1 MVNNRTFATLGQS
14 VGFSEIIKKLSF
26 NHGWE
31 PYPYSAVAKTK
42 SVESEPLR
50 VGLVLIDQQAT
61 FKQKKA
67 IELRHILSGS
77 SLYWMALLDG
87 VELKNNTTISFML
100 DRFFHGY
107 ATLPCPTAEVH
118 NLLLNLNA
126 LHEWQGNKPLSVKV
140 GEGRVRMIGSPRT
153 TGNLFDRIAR
163 FANVDAP
170 VLIHG
175 ETGTGKELAAR
186 AIHESSA
193 RSHAPFVAV
202 NCGALPEGL
211 AQSEL
216 YGCEKGA
223 FTGAHQQRKGYIEA
237 ASDGTLFL
245 DEIGDLPLAIQAN
258 LLRFLENQR
267 MMRVGGRKDF
277 FVDVRIIA
285 ATHVDLRQAVAAK
298 TFRNDLY
305 HRLNVLEISMP
316 PLRERISDIGPL
328 AELFFNKYRRE
339 GSCKLQGISQ
349 ETFDIMRSHTWPGNI
364 RELSNRIRQAMLYSD
379 SPLLMPT
386 DMGLDRRHQGRYIT
400 SLELVRNQAE
410 YLALRESL
418 ANHSYDLVSVASEL
432 MISKVTLYRLMEKHG
447 LKYSQLPYIHH
458 LNNYPS

>member
-1 MVNNRTFATLGQS
+1 MVNNRSLATLGQG

-26 NHGWE
+26 NHGWA
-31 PYPYSAVAKTK
+31 PYPYGAVEKNK
-42 SVESEPLR
+42 SVENKPIR
-50 VGLVLIDQQAT
+50 VGLVLIDQQT
-61 FKQKKA
+61 VYKQQKT

-77 SLYWMALLDG
+77 SLYWLAILDG
-87 VELKNNTTISFML
+87 VELKTNTTINCIL
-100 DRFFHGY
+100 DQFCHGY
-107 ATLPCPTAEVH
+107 ATLPCTTEKVH
-118 NLLLNLNA
+118 NLLVNLDK
-126 LHEWQGNKPLSVKV
+126 LHEWQDSKPLSAKV
-140 GEGRVRMIGSPRT
+140 DVGRARMIGSPRT
-153 TGNLFDRIAR
+153 TGKLFERIAR

-170 VLIHG
+170 VLVHG

-223 FTGAHQQRKGYIEA
+223 FTGAHQQRKGYIET
-237 ASDGTLFL
+237 ASGGTLFL
-245 DEIGDLPLAIQAN
+245 DEIGDLPLAVQAN
-258 LLRFLENQR
+258 LLRFLENKR
-267 MMRVGGRKDF
+267 MMRVGGRKEF

-285 ATHVDLRQAVAAK
+285 ATHVNLRQAVAAR
-298 TFRNDLY
+298 TFRDDLY
-305 HRLNVLEISMP
+305 HRLNVLEISLP
-316 PLRERISDIGPL
+316 PLRERVADIAPL
-328 AELFFNKYRRE
+328 AEFFYSKYRKE

-379 SPLLMPT
+379 SPLLRPT
-386 DMGLDRRHQGRYIT
+386 DMGLDRRHWGRYIT

-418 ANHSYDLVSVASEL
+418 ANHSYDLVRVASEL
-432 MISKVTLYRLMEKHG
+432 MISKVTLHRLMEKHG
-447 LKYSQLPYIHH
+447 LKYSRLPYIHY
-458 LNNYPS
+458 LNNHIS

>member
-1 MVNNRTFATLGQS
+1 MVNNKSLATLGQG
-14 VGFSEIIKKLSF
+14 VGFTEIIEKLSF
-26 NHGWE
+26 NYGWV
-31 PYPYSAVAKTK
+31 PYPYSAFEKTK
-42 SVESEPLR
+42 SVENEPLR
-50 VGLVLIDQQAT
+50 VGLVLIDQQASL
-61 FKQKKA
+61 KQQKA
-67 IELRHILSGS
+67 LELRHILSGS
-77 SLYWMALLDG
+77 SLYWMAVLDN
-87 VELKNNTTISFML
+87 VELKTNTTINCML
-100 DRFFHGY
+100 DQFCHGY
-107 ATLPCPTAEVH
+107 TTLPCSIAEVH
-118 NLLLNLNA
+118 NLLFNLDK
-126 LHEWQGNKPLSVKV
+126 LYEWQGNKPLRVDEDRVK
-140 GEGRVRMIGSPRT
+140 MIGSPRT
-153 TGNLFDRIAR
+153 TGNLFERIAR

-202 NCGALPEGL
+202 NCGAMPEGL

-305 HRLNVLEISMP
+305 HRLNVLEISLP

-328 AELFFNKYRRE
+328 AEFFFNKYREE
-339 GSCKLQGISQ
+339 GSCKLKGISQ

-379 SPLLMPT
+379 SPLLMPA
-386 DMGLDRRHQGRYIT
+386 DMGLDRRHHGRYIT

-410 YLALRESL
+410 FLALRESL
-418 ANHSYDLVSVASEL
+418 DNHSYDLVSVASEL
-432 MISKVTLYRLMEKHG
+432 MISKGTLYRLMEKHG
-447 LKYSQLPYIHH
+447 LKYSRLPYIH
-458 LNNYPS
+458 YFK